1 MTTLSKYLHVV
12 YSFVNYINQ
21 SIRDRLF
28 LFNSIEWRSV
38 NREYS
43 LMDKDTNFDV
53 TSGFSDLDQISEQHS

>member
-21 SIRDRLF
+21 STRDRLF